1 MTDFYIYEQKSR
13 LAIPKSFI
21 FWNIFSVYAVYI
33 ISCYSCKM
41 LSFFSHHMK
50 YQTDFLLVPDWSII
64 KAECNKQDRFQY
76 IQSLDICFKLFH
88 RKEKY
93 HEALDDCKNSNGGN
107 LMKIDRKLK
116 QKEVENYLG
125 KFVLFIWGE
134 YSRAIGFSIM
144 GGGGV
149 MLYYKHLNKS

>member
-1 MTDFYIYEQKSR
+1 
-13 LAIPKSFI
+13 
-21 FWNIFSVYAVYI
+21 
-33 ISCYSCKM
+33 
-41 LSFFSHHMK
+41 MK

-76 IQSLDICFKLFH
+76 IQSLDICFKLFY

-93 HEALDDCKNSNGGN
+93 HEALDDCKNSKGGN

-125 KFVLFIWGE
+125 KFVLFI
-134 YSRAIGFSIM
+134 
-144 GGGGV
+144 
-149 MLYYKHLNKS
+149 